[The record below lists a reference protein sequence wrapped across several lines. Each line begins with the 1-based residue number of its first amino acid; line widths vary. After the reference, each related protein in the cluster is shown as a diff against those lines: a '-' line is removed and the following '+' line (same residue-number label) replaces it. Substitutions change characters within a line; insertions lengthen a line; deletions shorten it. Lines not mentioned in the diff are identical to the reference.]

1 MEQVSSLRFLLGV
14 SAGHKAALALT
25 YLLTALE
32 NIAALLYP
40 VLIGRAID
48 GLLADNR
55 GALYILAIV
64 LAVHLL
70 IGVGRHMYDTRIFSR
85 IYAELAG
92 DMVVRQRASGT
103 SIEQVAARVS
113 LSREIVDFWQVEVP
127 AIAKAL
133 ISFGGAIIL
142 LLSLSLPVGAV
153 ALAMLLPITIAN
165 WWFGERSLRLNRA
178 LNDVL
183 EREVAIVTSAS
194 PTSVR
199 KHFERLTRWR
209 VRISDA
215 EAATWSVVELSI
227 IGLIIAALLILSQAP
242 EATVGTIFAVLGYV
256 LAFGDAVDDLPNIVQ
271 NIARVRDIVGRV
283 RLD

>member
-1 MEQVSSLRFLLGV
+1 MRFLLGV
-14 SAGHKAALALT
+14 SAGHKVALALT
-25 YLLTALE
+25 YVLTILE

-40 VLIGRAID
+40 ILIGKAID
-48 GLLADNR
+48 GLLEDSR
-55 GALYILAIV
+55 SGLYVLAIV
-64 LAVHLL
+64 LAVHLM

-127 AIAKAL
+127 AIAKAF
-133 ISFGGAIIL
+133 ISFGGAIVL

-165 WWFGERSLRLNRA
+165 WWFGRRSLRLNTA

-183 EREVAIVTSAS
+183 EREVAIVANAS
-194 PTSVR
+194 PAKVR

-209 VRISDA
+209 VRVSDA
-215 EAATWSVVELSI
+215 EAATWSIVELAI
-227 IGLIIAALLILSQAP
+227 IILIIAALLILSQTP
-242 EATVGTIFAVLGYV
+242 GATVGTIFAVLGYV

-271 NIARVRDIVGRV
+271 NVARVRDIVGRV